1 MENNG
6 GKENNLEEELEH
18 DALNKNNPKKLRVKK
33 IIINTD
39 KVSSIINGLNYFLS
53 ELDSIENISSFLS
66 QDNLQF
72 FYSLSLRDN
81 IKVNLVLSNIYYIIL
96 SKDFLYKKFL
106 PLIQKEET
114 YKIDIILE
122 LVRNISFNLSK
133 LDKFIFSY
141 QLFDLKKKSLG
152 LLNILYNNC
161 KNRIKIDDSILEQI
175 VDLMDSVTKKF
186 YSNVF
191 NEICQSQDIFEILKF
206 RSVYMI
212 NKFEEKLSQ
221 INNYFEQYE
230 VFKKFIEI
238 NTDQNLK
245 CEVSKDNLTEELFE
259 FYEKFGVLLL
269 KFCSYHNYIFLEKK
283 EEENLNEQE
292 EQNKNGDNIINKEEN
307 DENIKLI
314 FLIDKMRIDENKNK
328 NYNENNNDEYF
339 NDLDKKEKVQKFLIN
354 KRYKSSLSTK
364 QYYEIISKGIKFYLN
379 HVIKNI
385 KMHPKLKPINDNLNY
400 FLDSFEI
407 ESYYPLYLNNISK
420 IVINDNFTKAYVTN
434 VFPGEENTFYFDI
447 FFKDESLIYFEY
459 FLEDKSMDINFELK
473 IYDNYANEFISV
485 YKGERVSE
493 TFRFFI
499 NSNGYCIYKIIFDNK
514 FSWFN
519 NKVINFRFSYLNPIT
534 EQITD
539 EMLDNENYFI
549 VNKEYYFYIPRKI
562 SIDSKLKNIPIVVN
576 LNNLRTVTLNDKN
589 EILFKE
595 NKEDGI
601 IISKVFFNYILSDYL
616 QKLKIKE
623 TKKLLISII
632 SQNEDLTNKLKD
644 LKEQLD
650 DCIDI
655 EDKKFIKYL
664 GFCPDKKIYNFNI
677 KYKIYDLNEQ
687 LVICHKLLKHNE
699 ENNKNKNKIKSLLL
713 IHVNKNL
720 FTTIFFYKG
729 KFYREFTFPNKVE
742 ISFEN
747 ININKEKEIFDLIKE
762 VNKNMSDIE
771 VILRK
776 KDDLDKKEID
786 LIERIKKY
794 CQEEISP
801 SIPFYEYDTIDLSK
815 KIINYIYSLNGNN
828 LIA

>member
-1 MENNG
+1 
-6 GKENNLEEELEH
+6 
-18 DALNKNNPKKLRVKK
+18 
-33 IIINTD
+33 
-39 KVSSIINGLNYFLS
+39 
-53 ELDSIENISSFLS
+53 
-66 QDNLQF
+66 
-72 FYSLSLRDN
+72 
-81 IKVNLVLSNIYYIIL
+81 
-96 SKDFLYKKFL
+96 
-106 PLIQKEET
+106 
-114 YKIDIILE
+114 
-122 LVRNISFNLSK
+122 
-133 LDKFIFSY
+133 
-141 QLFDLKKKSLG
+141 
-152 LLNILYNNC
+152 
-161 KNRIKIDDSILEQI
+161 
-175 VDLMDSVTKKF
+175 
-186 YSNVF
+186 
-191 NEICQSQDIFEILKF
+191 
-206 RSVYMI
+206 
-212 NKFEEKLSQ
+212 
-221 INNYFEQYE
+221 
-230 VFKKFIEI
+230 
-238 NTDQNLK
+238 
-245 CEVSKDNLTEELFE
+245 
-259 FYEKFGVLLL
+259 
-269 KFCSYHNYIFLEKK
+269 
-283 EEENLNEQE
+283 
-292 EQNKNGDNIINKEEN
+292 
-307 DENIKLI
+307 
-314 FLIDKMRIDENKNK
+314 
-328 NYNENNNDEYF
+328 
-339 NDLDKKEKVQKFLIN
+339 
-354 KRYKSSLSTK
+354 
-364 QYYEIISKGIKFYLN
+364 
-379 HVIKNI
+379 
-385 KMHPKLKPINDNLNY
+385 MHPKLKPINDNLNY

-713 IHVNKNL
+713 IHVNKNI
-720 FTTIFFYKG
+720 FTTIFFIK
-729 KFYREFTFPNKVE
+729 
-742 ISFEN
+742 EN
-747 ININKEKEIFDLIKE
+747 FIMNLLFQIKLKLVLKILILIK
-762 VNKNMSDIE
+762 
-771 VILRK
+771 K
-776 KDDLDKKEID
+776 KKF
-786 LIERIKKY
+786 LI
-794 CQEEISP
+794 
-801 SIPFYEYDTIDLSK
+801 
-815 KIINYIYSLNGNN
+815 
-828 LIA
+828 